1 MPLGNVE
8 QLAFFLLLAVAIALA
23 FWQGGAPERWG
34 AGVILAMVLL
44 QAGGESLLP
53 SGFRSVDPSSLMT
66 DAVGTAGFGYLALQ
80 ARRIWPLWA
89 TSLQLL
95 SLSAHFARWADIG
108 IPPTVYAVMRGTP
121 TFLALS
127 AIAVGTILH
136 VWRRRRHGSDPSW
149 QDWSRVALGYGPS
162 RGAYSKP
169 W

>member
-1 MPLGNVE
+1 LGNSE
-8 QLAFFLLLAVAIALA
+8 QLAFFLLLVVAVALA

-34 AGVILAMVLL
+34 AAIILAMVLL
-44 QAGGESLLP
+44 QVGGESLLP
-53 SGFRSVDPSSLMT
+53 SRFRSVDPTSLLT

-127 AIAVGTILH
+127 AIAIGTILH
-136 VWRRRRHGSDPSW
+136 VWRKQRLGNDPSW
-149 QDWSRVALGYGPS
+149 QDWSRVAVASGRS
-162 RGAYSKP
+162 REVSSKR